1 MKMDHVLFAH
11 NGAKQYF
18 NEPVSRMEVND
29 IVIPSAYIIILHY
42 AE

>member
-18 NEPVSRMEVND
+18 NELVSGMEVND
-29 IVIPSAYIIILHY
+29 IVISSAYIIILHY